1 MEFASVSGKSRVSLP
16 DGSDV
21 TLDTGASVSYE
32 ESFGKKTRNITADG
46 RVFFDVFKNK
56 KKPFI
61 IETGGLKIKVLGTK
75 FDVDS
80 RPDEVVV
87 SLVEGS
93 VSLTR
98 IGKEEE
104 SIMKPGEVA
113 VYDKKSGEVRIDK
126 GDVRGSILWC
136 SERLSFQDAT
146 LDKVC
151 HDLSKWYGV
160 NVVLADNLVGKG
172 CINFTITDESLESV
186 LSIISATTR
195 VNYRFE
201 SPKSAIVY

>member
-1 MEFASVSGKSRVSLP
+1 MRVSAGIAAAAAVAFVSIFSYNIYESSGSKAVEFASVSGKSRVSLP
-16 DGSDV
+16 DGS
-21 TLDTGASVSYE
+21 
-32 ESFGKKTRNITADG
+32 
-46 RVFFDVFKNK
+46 
-56 KKPFI
+56 
-61 IETGGLKIKVLGTK
+61 
-75 FDVDS
+75 
-80 RPDEVVV
+80 
-87 SLVEGS
+87 
-93 VSLTR
+93 
-98 IGKEEE
+98 
-104 SIMKPGEVA
+104 
-113 VYDKKSGEVRIDK
+113 
-126 GDVRGSILWC
+126 
-136 SERLSFQDAT
+136 DAT